1 MANIWKV
8 TLCILL
14 QVVAIY
20 CLSFCPRT
28 LSENLRNVV
37 IAGNNV
43 IVGSSSTLYRLT
55 PDMVEV
61 ESVMLDSPNRLLV
74 ANQTSSVEAVLAC
87 GSLSCSLS
95 PSNDL
100 SEIFWEGPIL
110 DPGESNVLAALS
122 LTNEGTLS
130 VTYGTRQ
137 SPSRPTTITR
147 GSLLN
152 SFQSPPYTFSEYAE
166 QREPSTS
173 VMREFLAVF
182 SHENYQYFVVNVN
195 SRVHITRLCLTD
207 NGNQPSLFGTFAS
220 HFELE
225 LRCANSESATSATF
239 VHSTEP
245 FGVETVV
252 LTFQVPTSDTFHI
265 CTFNLTEINERM
277 DQKFETCINGTGNVG
292 FQRNGQDPCPNFQP
306 EQINAMVSPCTV
318 YVTASELHSDMQ

>member
-43 IVGSSSTLYRLT
+43 IVGSLSTLYRLT

-74 ANQTSSVEAVLAC
+74 ANQASSVEAVLAC

-122 LTNEGTLS
+122 LTNDSTLS
-130 VTYGTRQ
+130 VTYGVKQ
-137 SPSRPTTITR
+137 SLNKPSTITR
-147 GSLLN
+147 CSLFN
-152 SFQSPPYTFSEYAE
+152 SFRSPPYMISPYAE
-166 QREPSTS
+166 QREPDIS

-207 NGNQPSLFGTFAS
+207 NGNQPSSFGTFAS
-220 HFELE
+220 HFVLE
-225 LRCANSESATSATF
+225 LRCANSESANSATF
-239 VHSTEP
+239 VDSTGP

-252 LTFQVPTSDTFHI
+252 LTFQVPTSDAFHI

-277 DQKFETCINGTGNVG
+277 DQKFETCIDGSGNVG
-292 FQRNGQDPCPNFQP
+292 LQRSGESPCPIFWP
-306 EQINAMVSPCTV
+306 EQTDAMVSPI
-318 YVTASELHSDMQ
+318 VTKVKTQYQN